1 MTTAQG
7 AGCGE
12 IRKLKFLFRLGTHVS
27 RSRYHIVMAGL
38 DPAIYGV
45 GQPPNQEAAFRASN
59 SNRRDGVDG
68 RNKSGHD
75 GGDMI
80 LTYAIALLFACSN
93 LGNSM
98 FR

>member
-1 MTTAQG
+1 
-7 AGCGE
+7 
-12 IRKLKFLFRLGTHVS
+12 
-27 RSRYHIVMAGL
+27 
-38 DPAIYGV
+38 V